1 MSPTALQISSYEI
14 AKYDWLLCEVVVKN
28 IDNIKDGYSTNATWR
43 ECAFYVPVGTSS
55 NLQWD
60 ESNTI
65 GEWQDRV
72 NDVPTWP
79 NMDKFNGGHW
89 VAVEPMHTPAI
100 GAKQRVKFVKK
111 SKKGNKKK

>member
-1 MSPTALQISSYEI
+1 MSPTALQISSFEV
-14 AKYDWLLCEVVVKN
+14 AKYDWLLCEIVVRD
-28 IDNIKDGYSTNATWR
+28 IDNIKHGYCTNATWR

-65 GEWQDRV
+65 NEWQDRV

-89 VAVEPMHTPAI
+89 VAVKPLHTPAI
-100 GAKQRVKFVKK
+100 GVKQRVKFVKK
-111 SKKGNKKK
+111 